1 MLFFETRST
10 LSVAKEQPMEG
21 FSMPGSLHPHQCRD
35 AMVGLLVII
44 VCCSY
49 SSAQQHHRG
58 KIVGGYFEEWN
69 IHYSGRNIADFEKNG
84 VADQLTHLIYAFG
97 NVTATSAPV
106 CAIADPLDAYQD
118 SSIPSVG
125 GKPFTAP
132 IYGNYGA
139 ILQLKQLYPHLT
151 VLISLGGQAGNNAGW
166 VTAAHSS
173 AGRAAL
179 ASSCIDLFVKGNIA
193 PGVQA
198 PGIFDG
204 FNIDWEYP
212 AAADKQNFTALLK
225 EFRAQLNALA
235 KTTGKKYELS
245 FDSPAGEKNYANI
258 DLNAAAAQVDF
269 LTIDGYDYAGTWDKQ
284 TNEQSPLYETAEN
297 PLRAQAFSID
307 ETVMAYLQAGVPAA
321 KYTMGIP
328 VYAVGWTGVPNVNHG
343 LYQNSTAVSPVLL
356 ADGSGPCPNPD
367 TISPSP
373 GCDLLLT
380 AGFLTYS
387 TVENLINKNG
397 YIAWYDSARVEAT
410 LYNSGTGTF
419 YAYDDPRSVAAKTD
433 YVRKKKLGG
442 AYVWALNHDDADGTL
457 TKAVAAG
464 LK

>member
-1 MLFFETRST
+1 MVACCPYLF
-10 LSVAKEQPMEG
+10 
-21 FSMPGSLHPHQCRD
+21 
-35 AMVGLLVII
+35 
-44 VCCSY
+44 
-49 SSAQQHHRG
+49 AQERQHG

-69 IHYSGRNIADFEKNG
+69 IHYSGRNIADLEKNG

-118 SSIPSVG
+118 SSVPSVK
-125 GKPFTAP
+125 GKTFAAP
-132 IYGNYGA
+132 VYGNYGA
-139 ILQLKQLYPHLT
+139 IQQLKQLHPHLK

-166 VTAAHSS
+166 VAAAATP

-212 AAADKQNFTALLK
+212 GAADKENFTALLK

-235 KTTGKKYELS
+235 KTTGKRYVLS
-245 FDSPAGEKNYANI
+245 FDSPAGEKNYVNI
-258 DLNAAAAQVDF
+258 DLKAAATEVDF

-307 ETVMAYLQAGVPAA
+307 ETVMAYLQAGVPPA

-328 VYAVGWTGVPNVNHG
+328 VYAVGWTGVANVNHG
-343 LYQNSTAVSPVLL
+343 LYQNSAAVSPVLL
-356 ADGSGPCPNPD
+356 ADGSGPCPNVD
-367 TISPSP
+367 GASPSP
-373 GCDLLLT
+373 GCDTLLT
-380 AGFLTYS
+380 PGFLTYA

-397 YIAWYDSARVEAT
+397 YIAWYDAARIEGT
-410 LYNSGTGTF
+410 LYNSATGTF
-419 YAYDDPRSVAAKTD
+419 YTYDDPRSVAVKTA
-433 YVRKKKLGG
+433 YIKKKKLGG
-442 AYVWALNHDDADGTL
+442 AYVWALNHDDADGSL